1 MQEAEVRKDSC
12 KIVSFGGDRAVVL
25 RNLQQLQSPAQ
36 DLCNIKLIST
46 PPLVNLLK
54 VDGC

>member
-1 MQEAEVRKDSC
+1 MQEAEVRKDCC

-36 DLCNIKLIST
+36 DLCNIKLISI
-46 PPLVNLLK
+46 LEQ
-54 VDGC
+54 G